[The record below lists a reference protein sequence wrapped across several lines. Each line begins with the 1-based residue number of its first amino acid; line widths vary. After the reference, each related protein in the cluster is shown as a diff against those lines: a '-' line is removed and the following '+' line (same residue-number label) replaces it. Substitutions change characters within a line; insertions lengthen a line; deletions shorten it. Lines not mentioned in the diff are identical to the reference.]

1 MCIVPATISFDNLNQ
16 LKCAKPTTYNGTYT
30 PYNENMKRH
39 EPCLENVMPY
49 LQNTG
54 LNFNFMENGPI
65 VFRPFKHVMKFTTYL
80 ADSVTTFNFAKFRSS
95 KLSM

>member
-1 MCIVPATISFDNLNQ
+1 MSIVPATISFNNPHQ
-16 LKCAKPTTYNGTYT
+16 LKYAKPTIFNGTYT

-49 LQNTG
+49 LQTTV

-65 VFRPFKHVMKFTTYL
+65 VCSH
-80 ADSVTTFNFAKFRSS
+80 FNR
-95 KLSM
+95 